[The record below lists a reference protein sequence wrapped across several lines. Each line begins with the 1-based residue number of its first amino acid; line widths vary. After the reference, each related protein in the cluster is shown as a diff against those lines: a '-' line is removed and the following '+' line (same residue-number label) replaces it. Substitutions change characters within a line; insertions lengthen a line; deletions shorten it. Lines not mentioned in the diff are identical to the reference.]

1 MEVVPITELIHPEL
15 KMTKADVLELV
26 DDATLEHGPKSFNRI
41 GVNIPVHVPIIMLN
55 YVMGESLVYAGIAF
69 VLVRHEMMGTT
80 RGLSF

>member
-1 MEVVPITELIHPEL
+1 MEAVPITELVRTAL

-41 GVNIPVHVPIIMLN
+41 GVNIPVHVPVVMLN
-55 YVMGESLVYAGIAF
+55 YVMGENLVHAEIAF
-69 VLVRHEMMGTT
+69 VLVRHEMMGIT